1 MPGRAAYRM
10 LVLAG
15 LTGLSV
21 YVLGV
26 LCLAVTGHDQA
37 LWPCNALAICVLLR
51 LSRNGLEDAVTYVAV
66 IIAGVLANLHAGTAP
81 FLATVFGLA
90 NAGTVAMAVL
100 LARRF
105 APLRFPTPK
114 DGWKFCAIVG
124 IGPPAVGALCAGLAA
139 AAVGA
144 PAPLTVARNWY
155 LADLL
160 GFLIL
165 APYGMT
171 LSWRQL
177 AQLKLNRRIPSAI
190 AYAAGMTAVATWVF
204 VVPPAPMTFAILPAV
219 LAATYRFRLW
229 GAAGAVLITTL
240 VAVPATLT
248 GFGPFATAAPTQRI
262 LLLQA
267 FLMLT
272 ALSAVTIA
280 ALLNELDIQRVLIDR
295 RRREAEAAAEAKQR
309 LLSLVSHEVR
319 SPLSAIIGF
328 GSLIE
333 NNLLRGDQIPAFA
346 AAITRHGE
354 LLKTLSDDL
363 MDLAKAD
370 AGSLTVHPEI
380 VDIGGVL
387 DDLASTVAVQRGGE
401 LVVHPLGGVLR
412 VVADPHRY
420 NQVLTNLVSNALK
433 YGRGHGPV
441 EIEAHRLDDG
451 YLRVEVSNGGPG
463 IGPDQ
468 RAGVFVPFDRLG
480 AENTK
485 VDGAGIGLSIT
496 KQLVELQGG
505 RIDFDSTPGRRTR
518 FWVDM
523 PRAA

>member
-1 MPGRAAYRM
+1 MPGRVAYRM

-15 LTGLSV
+15 ATGVAVYILGGLS
-21 YVLGV
+21 
-26 LCLAVTGHDQA
+26 LALTSHDQA
-37 LWPCNALAICVLLR
+37 LWPCNALVICVLLR
-51 LSRNGLEDAVTYVAV
+51 LSRNGLEDAVTYVGV
-66 IIAGVLANLHAGTAP
+66 IIAGVLANLHTGTDP

-90 NAGTVAMAVL
+90 NAGSIAMAVL

-124 IGPPAVGALCAGLAA
+124 FGPPALGALCAGLGAA
-139 AAVGA
+139 SVGA
-144 PAPLTVARNWY
+144 AEPLIVARNWY

-160 GFLIL
+160 GFLVL

-177 AQLKLNRRIPSAI
+177 RQLKLNRRIPSAVV
-190 AYAAGMTAVATWVF
+190 YAAGMAAVAVLVF

-219 LAATYRFRLW
+219 LACTYRFRLW
-229 GAAGAVLITTL
+229 GAAAAVLITT
-240 VAVPATLT
+240 VVSIPATLT
-248 GFGPFATAAPTQRI
+248 GHGPFAMAEPTQRI
-262 LLLQA
+262 LLLQG
-267 FLMLT
+267 FLVLT

-280 ALLNELDIQRVLIDR
+280 ALLNALDIQRTLIDR
-295 RRREAEAAAEAKQR
+295 RRREAEEATEAKQR

-346 AAITRHGE
+346 SAITRHGE

-370 AGSLTVHPEI
+370 AGSLTVYPEI
-380 VDIGGVL
+380 VDLGGVL
-387 DDLASTVAVQRGGE
+387 EDLASTVAVQRGGD
-401 LVVHPLGGVLR
+401 LVVHPPGGVLR
-412 VVADPHRY
+412 VIADPHRY
-420 NQVLTNLVSNALK
+420 NQILTNLVSNALK

-441 EIEAHRLDDG
+441 EVETRRLDDG
-451 YLRVEVSNGGPG
+451 FLRVEVSNGGPG
-463 IGPDQ
+463 IGPEQ
-468 RAGVFVPFDRLG
+468 REGVFVPFNRLG